1 MAGSTV
7 IPQTGS
13 RTPPAL
19 GVIDKPSDL
28 GADGLRLF
36 WHAVLPQ
43 VMPGLVAGIVLV
55 FIPATGQFVIPDLLG
70 GAKVQMLGN
79 VIQQQF
85 GPSRDW
91 PFGSAIAFIGMGVV
105 LLGLWA
111 YARVA
116 GQKGGEVL

>member
-1 MAGSTV
+1 
-7 IPQTGS
+7 
-13 RTPPAL
+13 
-19 GVIDKPSDL
+19 
-28 GADGLRLF
+28 
-36 WHAVLPQ
+36 
-43 VMPGLVAGIVLV
+43 MPGLVAGIVLV

-116 GQKGGEVL
+116 GEKGGEVL

>member
-1 MAGSTV
+1 MIMRGEQRA
-7 IPQTGS
+7 
-13 RTPPAL
+13 A
-19 GVIDKPSDL
+19 
-28 GADGLRLF
+28 AE
-36 WHAVLPQ
+36 
-43 VMPGLVAGIVLV
+43 
-55 FIPATGQFVIPDLLG
+55 LL
-70 GAKVQMLGN
+70 VQMLGN

-116 GQKGGEVL
+116 GEKGGEVL

>member
-1 MAGSTV
+1 M
-7 IPQTGS
+7 
-13 RTPPAL
+13 
-19 GVIDKPSDL
+19 
-28 GADGLRLF
+28 
-36 WHAVLPQ
+36 
-43 VMPGLVAGIVLV
+43 VAGVVLV

-79 VIQQQF
+79 VIQQQY

-116 GQKGGEVL
+116 GEKGGEVL